1 MSYGVPNR
9 SDFQQV
15 EADVRAAVEPFGWTV
30 TRDDTPAGGVAIRF
44 ENPLSPGI
52 FSCGGGPFTN
62 PEQFRRQV
70 FEYIGREDEFGRM
83 QIAPLPKRRR
93 KLLGILRGAAG
104 RNSWSRKT
112 FEQVL
117 DVLHEGRVISSE
129 EARWLTAVGPSE
141 EPKG

>member
-1 MSYGVPNR
+1 MSDGVPNR
-9 SDFQQV
+9 PEFQQV

-30 TRDDTPAGGVAIRF
+30 TREDSPHGVAIRF

-52 FSCGGGPFTN
+52 FGCGGGPFTN
-62 PEQFRRQV
+62 PEQFRQQV
-70 FEYIGREDEFGRM
+70 FEYIGREGEFGRM
-83 QIAPLPKRRR
+83 QLAPLPTRKR

-104 RNSWSRKT
+104 RNSWSRET

-117 DVLHEGRVISSE
+117 DVLHEGRVISFE

-141 EPKG
+141 EPR